1 MELIS
6 IMLLLSDASDLMR
19 RRLRGPTAQPLRGV
33 GPFVP
38 FLVLEC
44 VLSQAAL
51 NWSHRDHRSIWLGDD
66 DPTPSFWNA
75 PPHTVTF
82 TY

>member
-6 IMLLLSDASDLMR
+6 IILLLGDASDLMR
-19 RRLRGPTAQPLRGV
+19 CRLRGPTAQPLRGV

-38 FLVLEC
+38 FLVFEC

-51 NWSHRDHRSIWLGDD
+51 NWSHRDHRSTWLGDD

>member
-6 IMLLLSDASDLMR
+6 IMLLLSDASDLM
-19 RRLRGPTAQPLRGV
+19 RGPTAQPLRGV